1 MNRKLRHT
9 LSALSASGAALAI
22 ALMVAV
28 PADAGQELPR
38 PAMAGQ
44 HAHELG
50 ALAGAVALSAE
61 IAAASAMAMEAERG
75 MDAQATQRDPRKGSR
90 QRRQT
95 IVMPYFSFLPRG

>member
-28 PADAGQELPR
+28 PAGTTQELPQ
-38 PAMAGQ
+38 AMAGQ
-44 HAHELG
+44 HSDELG
-50 ALAGAVALSAE
+50 TLAGAVTLSAE

-75 MDAQATQRDPRKGSR
+75 MDAQATQREPRKGSR

>member
-28 PADAGQELPR
+28 PAGTTQGLPQ
-38 PAMAGQ
+38 AMAGQ
-44 HAHELG
+44 HSDELG
-50 ALAGAVALSAE
+50 TLAEAVALSAE

-75 MDAQATQRDPRKGSR
+75 MDAQATQRTPRKGSR

>member
-28 PADAGQELPR
+28 PAGMNQELPR
-38 PAMAGQ
+38 QAMAGQ
-44 HAHELG
+44 HADELG
-50 ALAGAVALSAE
+50 TLAGAVALSAE
-61 IAAASAMAMEAERG
+61 IAAASAMAMEADQG
-75 MDAQATQRDPRKGSR
+75 MEATQRAPRKGTR
-90 QRRQT
+90 HRRQT

>member
-28 PADAGQELPR
+28 PAGTTQELPQ
-38 PAMAGQ
+38 AMAGQ
-44 HAHELG
+44 HSDELG
-50 ALAGAVALSAE
+50 TLAGAVTLSAE

-75 MDAQATQRDPRKGSR
+75 MDAQATQRTPRKGSR

>member
-28 PADAGQELPR
+28 PAGMNQELPR
-38 PAMAGQ
+38 QAMAGQ
-44 HAHELG
+44 QADELG
-50 ALAGAVALSAE
+50 TLAGAVALSAE
-61 IAAASAMAMEAERG
+61 IAAASAMAMEADG
-75 MDAQATQRDPRKGSR
+75 MEAKQREPRKGTR
-90 QRRQT
+90 HRRQT

>member
-28 PADAGQELPR
+28 PAGMNQALPR
-38 PAMAGQ
+38 QAMAGQ
-44 HAHELG
+44 HADELG
-50 ALAGAVALSAE
+50 TLAGAVALSAE
-61 IAAASAMAMEAERG
+61 IAAASAMAMEADNG
-75 MDAQATQRDPRKGSR
+75 MEAKQRAPRKGTR
-90 QRRQT
+90 HRRQT

>member
-28 PADAGQELPR
+28 PAGMNQELPR
-38 PAMAGQ
+38 QAVAGQ
-44 HAHELG
+44 HADELG
-50 ALAGAVALSAE
+50 TLAGAVALSAE
-61 IAAASAMAMEAERG
+61 IAAASAIGMEAK
-75 MDAQATQRDPRKGSR
+75 QREPRKGTR
-90 QRRQT
+90 HRRQT

>member
-28 PADAGQELPR
+28 PAGTTQELPQ
-38 PAMAGQ
+38 AMAGQ
-44 HAHELG
+44 HSDELG
-50 ALAGAVALSAE
+50 TLAGAVTLSAE

-75 MDAQATQRDPRKGSR
+75 MDAQATQREPRKGSR
-90 QRRQT
+90 HRRQT

>member
-28 PADAGQELPR
+28 PAGMNQELPR
-38 PAMAGQ
+38 QAMASQ
-44 HAHELG
+44 QADELG
-50 ALAGAVALSAE
+50 TLAGAVALSAE
-61 IAAASAMAMEAERG
+61 IAAASAMAMEADG
-75 MDAQATQRDPRKGSR
+75 MEAKQREPRKGTR
-90 QRRQT
+90 HRRQT

>member
-28 PADAGQELPR
+28 PAAPGLPNH
-38 PAMAGQ
+38 ALASQ
-44 HAHELG
+44 HADELG
-50 ALAGAVALSAE
+50 PLAGAVALSAE
-61 IAAASAMAMEAERG
+61 IAAASAMAIEADRG
-75 MDAQATQRDPRKGSR
+75 MDAQANQRMPRQGTR
-90 QRRQT
+90 HRRQT

>member
-28 PADAGQELPR
+28 PAGMNQELPR
-38 PAMAGQ
+38 QAMAGQ
-44 HAHELG
+44 HADELG
-50 ALAGAVALSAE
+50 TLAGAVALSAE
-61 IAAASAMAMEAERG
+61 IAAASAMAMEADNG
-75 MDAQATQRDPRKGSR
+75 MEAKQRAPRKGTR